1 MIPSLGQERRINLA
15 YWVAAVAGAVAG
27 IVPLLIGGTSSR
39 LSSAVIPFGVAAVAM
54 AASAVLH
61 SQGRGVTSV
70 LYFLAGL
77 ALVYGILAMFALPL
91 QLAVLGTCPAPPAPC
106 TSGLER
112 PLTLAENSTMGV
124 ATGFAIVS
132 LLVGFFGLVLVYRR
146 SAPPPFTPP
155 VRKIPPVGAA
165 PVAPEKPAEKSAE
178 PEAAAVPSK
187 AVTKETGDG
196 ARPAEEEP
204 ELPAHEEEPEL
215 PAHAEEPELPAHE
228 EEPELPPHTD
238 DVETGEDRPPEK
250 STPPST

>member
-1 MIPSLGQERRINLA
+1 VITSPAQERRINLA

-27 IVPLLIGGTSSR
+27 IVPLLIGGTSNR
-39 LSSAVIPFGVAAVAM
+39 LTSAAIPFGVAAIAM

-91 QLAVLGTCPAPPAPC
+91 QLAVLGTCPAPPAAC

-112 PLTLAENSTMGV
+112 PLTVAENTTMGV
-124 ATGFAIVS
+124 ATAFAIVS

-146 SAPPPFTPP
+146 SAPPLFTAP

-165 PVAPEKPAEKSAE
+165 AAAPEKLAEKPAE
-178 PEAAAVPSK
+178 PEAAAVAGQS
-187 AVTKETGDG
+187 VTTETPDG
-196 ARPAEEEP
+196 EKPAEEEP

-215 PAHAEEPELPAHE
+215 PAHEDAAELPAHE
-228 EEPELPPHTD
+228 EEPELPPHVD
-238 DVETGEDRPPEK
+238 EVETGEAAPPEK

>member
-1 MIPSLGQERRINLA
+1 MITSPAQERRINLA
-15 YWVAAVAGAVAG
+15 YWVAALAGAVAG

-39 LSSAVIPFGVAAVAM
+39 LTSAVIPFGIAAIAM

-61 SQGRGVTSV
+61 SQGRGVASV

-91 QLAVLGTCPAPPAPC
+91 QLAVLGTCPAPPAAC

-112 PLTLAENSTMGV
+112 PLTVAENTTMGV
-124 ATGFAIVS
+124 ATAFAIVS

-146 SAPPPFTPP
+146 SAPPLFTAP
-155 VRKIPPVGAA
+155 VRKIPPVGASA
-165 PVAPEKPAEKSAE
+165 AAHEKPPE
-178 PEAAAVPSK
+178 PEAAAVAGQS
-187 AVTKETGDG
+187 VSTETPDG
-196 ARPAEEEP
+196 AKPAEEEP

-215 PAHAEEPELPAHE
+215 PAHEDAAELPAHE
-228 EEPELPPHTD
+228 EEPELPPHVD
-238 DVETGEDRPPEK
+238 EVETGEATPPEK